1 MVASGWGSLLGVE
14 RVGAHDNFFDLGGH
28 SLLATQVVSRL
39 REAFGVEIP
48 LRALFESPT
57 VAGLAAQIESMKR
70 GGVSSDLA
78 PIEPTVRG
86 GPLPLSFSQE
96 ALWFLD
102 QLAPGQPTFN
112 VTAALRIVGQL
123 DRPALE
129 RSVNELARRHESLRT
144 TFGADS
150 GSPHQLVA
158 PDLRLTIETVDLSD
172 VPPEDRQAEAR
183 RLAIAELRRPFDLT
197 RGPLA
202 RISLLRP
209 GDAEHTVLLT
219 MHHLITDGW
228 SFNLAGEELMTLY
241 QAFRQGRPS
250 PLPIPPIQYADFAR
264 WQREQFESGA
274 WTTRIERWKRRL
286 AGVPPL
292 ELPTDRPRP
301 PVRRASGAQ
310 HPLVLSPE
318 LSDAVRALSRSEG
331 VTPFMT
337 LLAAFQLL
345 LGRWSGQDD
354 FAVGS
359 PVANR
364 TRAETERL
372 LGYFVNM
379 LAFRA
384 DLSGNPTVREFL
396 ARVREVSLEAFEN
409 QEIPLEVLIP
419 ALNPRSRRQPFTTIP
434 GDVHPSEQ
442 RVARGRLARP
452 GNFSAGSRPGQR
464 YVQVRS
470 RPGI

>member
-1 MVASGWGSLLGVE
+1 
-14 RVGAHDNFFDLGGH
+14 
-28 SLLATQVVSRL
+28 
-39 REAFGVEIP
+39 
-48 LRALFESPT
+48 
-57 VAGLAAQIESMKR
+57 
-70 GGVSSDLA
+70 
-78 PIEPTVRG
+78 
-86 GPLPLSFSQE
+86 
-96 ALWFLD
+96 
-102 QLAPGQPTFN
+102 
-112 VTAALRIVGQL
+112 
-123 DRPALE
+123 
-129 RSVNELARRHESLRT
+129 
-144 TFGADS
+144 
-150 GSPHQLVA
+150 
-158 PDLRLTIETVDLSD
+158 
-172 VPPEDRQAEAR
+172 
-183 RLAIAELRRPFDLT
+183 
-197 RGPLA
+197 
-202 RISLLRP
+202 
-209 GDAEHTVLLT
+209 

-228 SFNLAGEELMTLY
+228 SFNLAGEELITLY

-264 WQREQFESGA
+264 WQREQFQSGA

-301 PVRRASGAQ
+301 PVRRALGAQ

-364 TRAETERL
+364 TRAETERV

-419 ALNPRSRRQPFTTIP
+419 ALKPDRDASRSPLFQVMFILQNNALPEVGSLDLAISPLDLDQGNGTSKFDLALGFEDNRDGFAGSLEFNTDLFEATTIDRFAQQYVKVLEGLILDPERRLSELSLLCERERQQVVAWSRPRSHESEFLDHRDRLASSGIHGRFETQVEATPDRLALVSDARATDLCGIERTRQSARASPPLAGRAPRRTGRPRPRLADQSNRGRSRRAQ
-434 GDVHPSEQ
+434 G
-442 RVARGRLARP
+442 G
-452 GNFSAGSRPGQR
+452 G
-464 YVQVRS
+464 
-470 RPGI
+470 GICPH